1 MRRFRTVSPGP
12 FVGAVCFVFEVQ
24 LHFAR
29 LQSRQPCVLWTPTCF
44 RPAGIT
50 GIILHELLGVDG
62 LYPTGGLASGAAP
75 PTIF

>member
-1 MRRFRTVSPGP
+1 MMFLNTGFFFWFWSEHPR
-12 FVGAVCFVFEVQ
+12 
-24 LHFAR
+24 
-29 LQSRQPCVLWTPTCF
+29 VLSTPTSF
-44 RPAGIT
+44 GPAGIT

>member
-1 MRRFRTVSPGP
+1 MMFLNTGFFFWFWSENP
-12 FVGAVCFVFEVQ
+12 
-24 LHFAR
+24 H
-29 LQSRQPCVLWTPTCF
+29 VLSTPTSF
-44 RPAGIT
+44 GPAGIT